1 MLQLT
6 VYNYNGGSCY
16 GCLFPTPPPRT
27 TCQSCVKGGVLGV
40 GNFYCFCELHQ
51 CYYSMLVSVT
61 FTWTMPTIRL
71 NSFDILCFSK
81 FSHGLVVIYTILLA
95 TTKNESDFLIP
106 FAQVVSINMEVS
118 LYLSHIFSWKGGF
131 CRFTGSQLGLKVC
144 LISWMLLCYYTIVRR
159 KFKMGNQRVK
169 RLNKND
175 T

>member
-1 MLQLT
+1 MNCISFTSQWE
-6 VYNYNGGSCY
+6 
-16 GCLFPTPPPRT
+16 
-27 TCQSCVKGGVLGV
+27 VLIASLGDI
-40 GNFYCFCELHQ
+40 Y
-51 CYYSMLVSVT
+51 
-61 FTWTMPTIRL
+61 L
-71 NSFDILCFSK
+71 NNANHKTKFFWSPVFISK